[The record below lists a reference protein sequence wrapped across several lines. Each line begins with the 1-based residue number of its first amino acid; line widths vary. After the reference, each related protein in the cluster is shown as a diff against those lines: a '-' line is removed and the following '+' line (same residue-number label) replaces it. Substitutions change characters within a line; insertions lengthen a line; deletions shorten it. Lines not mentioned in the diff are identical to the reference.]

1 MWFKLKTELLTDASR
16 LKGLGYALIQREAD
30 GTPRLIQ
37 CNSKSLTYAERGY
50 AVIEIEGLALHFSVE
65 DCRFSL
71 LGNKFTVFID
81 HRPLEG
87 TFQKNLSEVMNP
99 RLLSYRL
106 KLVQYADM
114 EVIWTEGKSHL
125 IADALSRNPIIDPPQ
140 SSGDQMALC
149 YGVQHSIYD
158 AAVADPVY
166 QSIVTAIKRGIGRKI
181 AKGAPWKKL
190 QECLGQDF
198 GFRRCNFGNKCYSN
212 SSTNKIT
219 SSDPKT
225 VT

>member
-1 MWFKLKTELLTDASR
+1 M
-16 LKGLGYALIQREAD
+16 
-30 GTPRLIQ
+30 
-37 CNSKSLTYAERGY
+37 
-50 AVIEIEGLALHFSVE
+50 
-65 DCRFSL
+65 
-71 LGNKFTVFID
+71 LGNKFTVFTD

-87 TFQKNLSEVMNP
+87 TFRKNLSEVMNP

-106 KLVQYADM
+106 KLVPYADM

-125 IADALSRNPIIDPPQ
+125 IADALSRNPIFDPPE

-149 YGVQHSIYD
+149 YGVQPKDPLLHSIYD

-166 QSIVTAIKRGIGRKI
+166 QSIVTAIKRGKLV
-181 AKGAPWKKL
+181 AKLQNWKKL

-198 GFRRCNFGNKCYSN
+198 GFRRCDFGNKCYSN